1 MIRTVAQRVL
11 FASSLALV
19 MASVVVAPAEA
30 RDAPLADPGR
40 IQLVAPGAQGSTPTM
55 VRSAILAAAMPHGWT
70 MVEDKPGRLV
80 LNFNK
85 GNKHRVNIEVSYDE
99 RSFEIRYIDSVNL
112 NHAQRDGTVVIHPN
126 YNRWVKNLAQDTRTI
141 YTKGGAAGVLPAASA
156 PN

>member
-55 VRSAILAAAMPHGWT
+55 VRSAILAGMDPQQA
-70 MVEDKPGRLV
+70 
-80 LNFNK
+80 
-85 GNKHRVNIEVSYDE
+85 
-99 RSFEIRYIDSVNL
+99 YIKW
-112 NHAQRDGTVVIHPN
+112 G
-126 YNRWVKNLAQDTRTI
+126 KF
-141 YTKGGAAGVLPAASA
+141 
-156 PN
+156 